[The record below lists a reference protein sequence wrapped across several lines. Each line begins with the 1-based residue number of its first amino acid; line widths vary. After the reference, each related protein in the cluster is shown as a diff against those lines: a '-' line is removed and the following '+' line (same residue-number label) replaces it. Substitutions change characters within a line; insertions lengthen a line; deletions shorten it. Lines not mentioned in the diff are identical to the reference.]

1 MPLFFGGIGCL
12 VSGLITGRVAR
23 WLKSTA
29 RCETIHGLRRPNR
42 CGVMF
47 VFAAYLQNP
56 VLAMI
61 AMGLSSFGN
70 DLVMPGAWGA
80 CMDVGG
86 KFAGSLS
93 GSMNMMGNF
102 AGFLAPALLPGSGR
116 PRTDAG
122 NRSSG
127 SQELF
132 ISSAHSWAFVTRSR
146 HWIAMSL
153 TMRNLPDAEALVSLG
168 VSAFRRRHPR

>member
-1 MPLFFGGIGCL
+1 MAYASL
-12 VSGLITGRVAR
+12 TGA
-23 WLKSTA
+23 
-29 RCETIHGLRRPNR
+29 
-42 CGVMF
+42 GVMF

-102 AGFLAPALLPGSGR
+102 AGFLAPTSCPDPGGRGRTLGTGLLGLRSYLSHR
-116 PRTDAG
+116 RT
-122 NRSSG
+122 
-127 SQELF
+127 
-132 ISSAHSWAFVTRSR
+132 
-146 HWIAMSL
+146 
-153 TMRNLPDAEALVSLG
+153 LVGLQ
-168 VSAFRRRHPR
+168 